1 MRRRLTLSFVIL
13 SVLLLVAA
21 GVVRAFMVRDMVRE
35 QAAVTVHQEMVLIAE
50 IVTDRQLVG
59 GSLDRAFLEGLVGP
73 SSRLEYDAAGATP
86 IVVRGSDYDGRD
98 DPADELSATA
108 DVFGGTVT
116 VSQSPEVVAEI
127 IMRDIGSVL
136 VLYFLLA
143 VIAGIIGFVIS
154 RALADPFRKLALAA
168 ASLGRGRFD
177 LDLPRTRIPEALA
190 LSQALETSAS
200 QLQGRL
206 RREREFAEHASHVLR
221 TPLTGLRLELEDI
234 TLRDDVPENARE
246 AAARGMVSID
256 EMNAIAGELVELS
269 RSGSLVEGAEVPL
282 SELATQLAQRW
293 AERLDQKG
301 RSLTASAEG
310 DLTLA
315 YTPGPIE
322 HVLDLVLAE
331 VVRHGTGAVRIVFQ
345 GKEEGGHLRIRVLSD
360 ADALYLKGEEP
371 APRLDQVRRVVEALG
386 GRIAFDEPAVGL
398 DILLPHR

>member
-13 SVLLLVAA
+13 SVLLLMAA

-50 IVTDRQLVG
+50 IVTDRQTVG

-73 SSRLEYDAAGATP
+73 SSRLEYDGDGAKP
-86 IVVRGSDYDGRD
+86 IVVLGADYEGSE

-108 DVFGGTVT
+108 DVFGGSVT
-116 VSQSPEVVAEI
+116 VSQSPDVVSEI
-127 IMRDIGSVL
+127 IMRDLGSVL

-143 VIAGIIGFVIS
+143 VVAGVIGFLIS
-154 RALADPFRKLALAA
+154 RALAEPFRKLALAA

-177 LDLPRTRIPEALA
+177 LDLPKTRIPEALA
-190 LSQALETSAS
+190 LAHALETSAG
-200 QLQGRL
+200 QLQSRL

-234 TLRDDVPENARE
+234 TLRDDVPESARE

-293 AERLDQKG
+293 TDRLDQKG

-310 DLTLA
+310 DLALA

-331 VVRHGTGAVRIVFQ
+331 VLRHGTGAVRIVFQ
-345 GKEEGGHLRIRVLSD
+345 GKEGGHLRIRVLSD

>member
-1 MRRRLTLSFVIL
+1 MRKRLTVAFVLLSI
-13 SVLLLVAA
+13 LLLVAA

-35 QAAVTVHQEMVLIAE
+35 QAAITVHQEMVLIAE

-59 GSLDRAFLEGLVGP
+59 GSLDRAFLQGLVGP
-73 SSRLEYDAAGATP
+73 QSRLEYDADGAGA
-86 IVVRGSDYDGRD
+86 IVVRGADYDGRD
-98 DPADELSATA
+98 DSAEELSASA
-108 DVFGGTVT
+108 EVFGGSVT
-116 VSQSPEVVAEI
+116 VSQSPEVVSAI
-127 IMRDIGSVL
+127 IKRDLGSVL
-136 VLYFLLA
+136 VLYLLLA
-143 VIAGIIGFVIS
+143 VIAGIIGYTIS
-154 RALADPFRKLALAA
+154 RALAEPFRKLSLAA

-177 LDLPRTRIPEALA
+177 LDLPRTSIPEARALA
-190 LSQALETSAS
+190 QALETSAG

-234 TLRDDVPENARE
+234 TLRDDVPENART

-282 SELATQLAQRW
+282 SELSTQLAQRW
-293 AERLDQKG
+293 ADRLDQSG
-301 RSLTASAEG
+301 RPLTASAEG

-331 VVRHGTGAVRIVFQ
+331 VIRNGQGAVRIVFQ
-345 GKEEGGHLRIRVLSD
+345 GKEGGHLRIRVLSD
-360 ADALYLKGEEP
+360 ADALYLKGEAS

-386 GRIAFDEPAVGL
+386 GRVSFDEPAVGV